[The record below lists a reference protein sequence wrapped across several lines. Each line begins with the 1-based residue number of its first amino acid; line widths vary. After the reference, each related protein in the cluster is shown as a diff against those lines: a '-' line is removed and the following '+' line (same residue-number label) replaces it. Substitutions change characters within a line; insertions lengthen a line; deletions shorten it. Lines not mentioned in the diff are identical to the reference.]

1 MKISL
6 LITSA
11 IFFAVTASSTSSPTA
26 DDSFE
31 VAVRVEEGNNLS
43 NIPEADVELGLPPVA
58 EVELVQ
64 VQDGQIVSG
73 VPTDL
78 NLPEAT
84 EIVQAILRHI
94 GTQVSVMM
102 RSYETELNVVYVALG
117 FLLVLMIS
125 LLMAS
130 KAH

>member
-1 MKISL
+1 MKISH
-6 LITSA
+6 LIASA
-11 IFFAVTASSTSSPTA
+11 IFFAVTASSTSSPIA
-26 DDSFE
+26 EDRFE
-31 VAVRVEEGNNLS
+31 VSVRGEEENLS
-43 NIPEADVELGLPPVA
+43 NIPVADVERGLSPVA

-94 GTQVSVMM
+94 GTQVSGMM
-102 RSYETELNVVYVALG
+102 SSYDTELKVVYVALG
-117 FLLVLMIS
+117 ILLVLMIS